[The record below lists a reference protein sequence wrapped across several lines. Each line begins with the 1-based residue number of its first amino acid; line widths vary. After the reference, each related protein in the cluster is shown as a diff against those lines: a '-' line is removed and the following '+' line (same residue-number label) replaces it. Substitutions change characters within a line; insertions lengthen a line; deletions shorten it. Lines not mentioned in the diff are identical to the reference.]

1 MFIDHLYI
9 FFDMRHL
16 PIFESN
22 SFFVIVFRSSLYILD
37 ISSISEISLAN
48 IFSHSVGHFLNF
60 YVCMYVFIF
69 GCAGSLFL
77 DMGFL

>member
-1 MFIDHLYI
+1 MFIDHICI
-9 FFDMRHL
+9 FFDTRYL

-22 SFFVIVFRSSLYILD
+22 SYFVIVFRSSLYILD

-48 IFSHSVGHFLNF
+48 IFSHSVGHFLNI
-60 YVCMYVFIF
+60 YVCLYVCIF